1 MFYAFAAILKP
12 HDSPIFVIDFSQG
25 SIVVKFYIGVI
36 NVVYD
41 ELSMKNKFNEAYNSV
56 DNPSYVIRSEDT
68 SFTGRLLIML
78 IGMIT
83 TPVGQ
88 YFVIEL
94 IFLNYIYLNK
104 NMSFVV

>member
-1 MFYAFAAILKP
+1 MKP
-12 HDSPIFVIDFSQG
+12 HDSPIFVIYFSPG

-56 DNPSYVIRSEDT
+56 ANPSYVIRSEDT
-68 SFTGRLLIML
+68 SFTGRLIML

-83 TPVGQ
+83 TLVVQ

-94 IFLNYIYLNK
+94 IF
-104 NMSFVV
+104 